1 MPEETDWQRRARM
14 AADALAEAKADAQ
27 AKGHYPASRGR
38 ARPARGGSAPAPA
51 PVAPGA
57 GTPEAGAP
65 AQSGSPAPGGSAAAA
80 GSPAADGSPL
90 PGAGPPGRAAL
101 PGSRRP
107 RPGGRSRR
115 ADPQPLSTALDG
127 LLGDQGWRLEAAVGS
142 VFGRWDQLV
151 GPDVAAHTRPERF
164 NDGELVVI
172 ADSAAWA
179 TQVRL
184 LTSAVL
190 RRLNEELGHG
200 TVTRVVV
207 RGPAPPRR
215 MGPLRVRGT
224 REHNDDY
231 G

>member
-1 MPEETDWQRRARM
+1 VPDEADWQRRARL
-14 AADALAEAKADAQ
+14 AADALANAKADAR
-27 AKGHYPASRGR
+27 AKGYRVPRKGDVDHGGAPSAGGEDEASPAGPPRSHQPRQKGR
-38 ARPARGGSAPAPA
+38 ARR
-51 PVAPGA
+51 
-57 GTPEAGAP
+57 
-65 AQSGSPAPGGSAAAA
+65 
-80 GSPAADGSPL
+80 D
-90 PGAGPPGRAAL
+90 
-101 PGSRRP
+101 
-107 RPGGRSRR
+107 
-115 ADPQPLSTALDG
+115 DPQPLSTALDG
-127 LLGDQGWRLEAAVGS
+127 LLRDQGWRLAAAVGS

-164 NDGELVVI
+164 SDGELLVI

-184 LTSAVL
+184 LAATLV
-190 RRLNEELGHG
+190 RRLNSELGHG

-224 REHNDDY
+224 RDHNGDY